1 MALNHWC
8 RFIIQ
13 RRFGVWSS
21 GVEICGRWHKDKVIK
36 MNGQLNH
43 FNTHTRHCSTLEN
56 DNSKWHPRT
65 IEMTSSCGE
74 GIKFK
79 TMYIDTEA
87 GLSYDKQKN
96 IPTLLCIQG
105 SGATHKDYIPIMK
118 PFAEEHGF
126 RAVCFDW
133 PGERH
138 P

>member
-1 MALNHWC
+1 MALNHWR
-8 RFIIQ
+8 RFIVQ
-13 RRFGVWSS
+13 LRLGVWSS
-21 GVEICGRWHKDKVIK
+21 GVEICGRSHGDKLIK
-36 MNGQLNH
+36 M
-43 FNTHTRHCSTLEN
+43 NTHTRHCSTLRN
-56 DNSKWHPRT
+56 DNSKWQPRT
-65 IEMTSSCGE
+65 IEITSSCGE

-133 PGERH
+133 PG
-138 P
+138 